1 MKSRLKK
8 RITVFDIFNNLIMI
22 FVLLVT
28 LYPFLYL
35 TSLSMSS
42 ERYVYAGEITFYPKG
57 FTLGTYKV
65 LLRDAS
71 FWISYRNTILYTA
84 LGTLISLTLT
94 VLLAYPLSK
103 KNLKGRGFF
112 LGIILFTMFFNGGLI
127 PTYLLVTR
135 MLHMRNTIWAV
146 IIPGAISTFNVLITR
161 TYFEGLPVELEEAA
175 AIDGMSTY
183 GILLKIVLPLSKP
196 ILATIGLF
204 YAVGMW
210 NNWFG
215 PFIYLDTKSLFPV
228 SLYLRNIIAGAQ
240 NAREIAGGE
249 VEGFGDIE
257 ATIKSASMIVSALPI
272 IMVYPFVQ
280 KYFVKG
286 IMIGSLKG

>member
-1 MKSRLKK
+1 LKK

>member
-1 MKSRLKK
+1 LKSRLKK

>member
-1 MKSRLKK
+1 
-8 RITVFDIFNNLIMI
+8 
-22 FVLLVT
+22 
-28 LYPFLYL
+28 
-35 TSLSMSS
+35 MSS

-249 VEGFGDIE
+249 VEVFGDIE

>member
-1 MKSRLKK
+1 MKSRLQNK
-8 RITVFDIFNNLIMI
+8 ISVFNIINTLIMI
-22 FVLLVT
+22 FVVIIT

-35 TSLSMSS
+35 TSISMSS
-42 ERYVYAGEITFYPKG
+42 EKFVYSGDVTFYPRG
-57 FTLGTYKV
+57 FTLRTYKV
-65 LLRDAS
+65 LLKDTS
-71 FWISYRNTILYTA
+71 FWISYKNTIMYTV
-84 LGTLISLTLT
+84 LGTIISLTLT

-103 KNLKGRGFF
+103 RDLKGRGVF
-112 LGIILFTMFFNGGLI
+112 LGIILFTMFFSGGLI

-135 MLHMRNTIWAV
+135 MLRMRNTIWAV
-146 IIPGAISTFNVLITR
+146 VIPGALSTFNVLITR
-161 TYFEGLPVELEEAA
+161 TFFEGLPDELEEAA
-175 AIDGMSTY
+175 AIDGMNTY

-196 ILATIGLF
+196 ILATMGLF

-240 NAREIAGGE
+240 STREVTGGD

-272 IMVYPFVQ
+272 IMVYPFIQ

-286 IMIGSLKG
+286 VMIGSLKG

>member
-1 MKSRLKK
+1 LNSVKKK
-8 RITVFDIFNNLIMI
+8 RISVFDVINILIMI
-22 FVLLVT
+22 FVVVIT

-35 TSLSMSS
+35 TALSMSS
-42 ERYVYAGEITFYPKG
+42 EKYVYAGEITFYPKG

-65 LLRDAS
+65 LLKDNY
-71 FWISYRNTILYTA
+71 FWTSYRNTIIYTV

-103 KNLKGRGFF
+103 KNLKGRGIF
-112 LGIILFTMFFNGGLI
+112 LGFILFTMFFNGGLI
-127 PTYLLVTR
+127 PTYLLVSR
-135 MLHMRNTIWAV
+135 MLQMRNTIWAV
-146 IIPGAISTFNVLITR
+146 IIPGAISTYNVLVTK
-161 TYFEGLPVELEEAA
+161 TFFEGIPDELEEAA
-175 AIDGMSTY
+175 SIDGMNTY
-183 GILLKIVLPLSKP
+183 GILVRIVLPLSKP
-196 ILATIGLF
+196 ILATMSLF
-204 YAVGMW
+204 YAVGIW

-215 PFIYLDTKSLFPV
+215 PFIYLDDKKLFPV

-240 NAREIAGGE
+240 KAREVVGGD

-257 ATIKSASMIVSALPI
+257 ATIKSASMVVSALPI

-280 KYFVKG
+280 KYFVRG

>member
-1 MKSRLKK
+1 MRTSQRNKIS
-8 RITVFDIFNNLIMI
+8 VFDIINALIMI
-22 FVLLVT
+22 FVIVVT

-35 TSLSMSS
+35 TSISMSS
-42 ERYVYAGEITFYPKG
+42 EKFVYSGEITFYPKG

-65 LLRDAS
+65 LLKDTS
-71 FWISYRNTILYTA
+71 FWISYRNTIIYTV
-84 LGTLISLTLT
+84 LGTLISLALT

-103 KNLKGRGFF
+103 KRLKGRSVF
-112 LGIILFTMFFNGGLI
+112 LGIILFTMFFSGGLI

-135 MLHMRNTIWAV
+135 MLRMRNTIWAV
-146 IIPGAISTFNVLITR
+146 VIPGAISTYNVLITR
-161 TYFEGLPVELEEAA
+161 TFFEGLPEELEEAA

-183 GILLKIVLPLSKP
+183 GIFFKIILPLSKP
-196 ILATIGLF
+196 ILATMGLF

-240 NAREIAGGE
+240 STREVVGGD
-249 VEGFGDIE
+249 VEGIGDIE
-257 ATIKSASMIVSALPI
+257 ATIKSASMIVSVLPI
-272 IMVYPFVQ
+272 IMIYPFVQ

-286 IMIGSLKG
+286 VMIGSLKG